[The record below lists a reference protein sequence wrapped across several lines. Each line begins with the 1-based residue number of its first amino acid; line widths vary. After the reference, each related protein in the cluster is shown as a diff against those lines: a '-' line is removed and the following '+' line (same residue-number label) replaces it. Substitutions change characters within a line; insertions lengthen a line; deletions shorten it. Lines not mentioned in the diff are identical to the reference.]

1 MKKSRLF
8 YLIAS
13 CLATC
18 VVSVGSVSAATKE
31 ERVEQWGSQNIAVRA
46 NLAAKSMQEG
56 KYNVAISGYR
66 ALIGFDRDNEDF
78 YLGLYLASVK
88 AENWNQG
95 LMALEEL
102 FDRHPELKAKYATKF
117 AEALRNAG
125 REESEAKAAEKLAKG
140 HPQDENIIDNKVKEL
155 IDRSLYDDNYVE
167 PKKAEPVKRVELDAS
182 KVHADSSRLSLNYE
196 TAFKSENIVVAVYEG
211 YEKGRPISY
220 FMPPKA
226 HFKIIEHLQGAPF
239 NRDLPVKYEFHDK
252 IVGEQK
258 PADWKFDE
266 ATMMPKKGSKWILFI
281 PNAVP
286 IDGMVE
292 TYHGRYG
299 RQEYTEDNYDKILKI
314 IEEHRG
320 QGK

>member
-1 MKKSRLF
+1 MKKSRLHW
-8 YLIAS
+8 LIAS
-13 CLATC
+13 CVATC
-18 VVSVGSVSAATKE
+18 MVSVGSVSAATKE

-46 NLAAKSMQEG
+46 NLAAKSLQEG

-66 ALIGFDRDNEDF
+66 ALIGFDRENEDF
-78 YLGLYLASVK
+78 YLGLYLASIK
-88 AENWNQG
+88 SGNWDQG

-102 FDRHPELKAKYATKF
+102 FDRHPELKAVYAKKF

-125 REESEAKAAEKLAKG
+125 REESEAKAAEKLAKQ
-140 HPQDENIIDNKVKEL
+140 PQDDNLIENKVKEL
-155 IDRSLYDDNYVE
+155 VDRSLYEDTYVE
-167 PKKAEPVKRVELDAS
+167 PKRPDPVKRVELDAS

-196 TAFKSENIVVAVYEG
+196 TAFKSENIVVAIYQG
-211 YEKGRPISY
+211 YDKSRPISY

-226 HFKIIEHLQGAPF
+226 NYRIVEYLQGAPF
-239 NRDLPVKYEFHDK
+239 NKDLPVRYEFHDK
-252 IVGEQK
+252 IVGEEK
-258 PADWKFDE
+258 PSDWKFDE

-286 IDGMVE
+286 INGMVE
-292 TYHGRYG
+292 TYHGKYG
-299 RQEYTEDNYDKILKI
+299 RQEYNEENYDKILKI